1 MSRTIRFARLPTSL
15 YFDNP
20 EKLDQRL
27 HMVDQRPS
35 TERGQGAGRSSD
47 RLDDALG
54 QIQGG
59 EAFPPGFDARAIA
72 RRARRRRRARF
83 GGGALAVVGLVALWG
98 LYDPGLT
105 ADYAAGVGHVES
117 VTLPDGTRAQL
128 DSGASMSWSETA
140 SERRVRLHAGVVV
153 FETAAD
159 PARDFIVESATIQA
173 RPVGTVFAVSADDA
187 GWSALVQSGQ
197 VQVTLDESEA
207 SVLIGAGEAAVRDA
221 GGQALSTVSID
232 VERAL
237 AWRGG
242 FLDFKDE
249 PLSDVIAALDRYK
262 PGRIILL
269 NDQAAAQ
276 RFDGVLSLDNI
287 DQALEVVANSSG
299 LELVANWPLIVILH

>member
-1 MSRTIRFARLPTSL
+1 
-15 YFDNP
+15 
-20 EKLDQRL
+20 
-27 HMVDQRPS
+27 MVDQRPS

-54 QIQGG
+54 QIRGG

-117 VTLPDGTRAQL
+117 VALPDGTRAQL
-128 DSGASMSWSETA
+128 DSGAAISWSETA

-153 FETAAD
+153 FDTAAD

-197 VQVTLDESEA
+197 VRVTLDESDA
-207 SVLIGAGEAAVRDA
+207 GVLIGAGEAAVRDA
-221 GGQALSTVSID
+221 GGQALSTASID
-232 VERAL
+232 TGRAL
-237 AWRGG
+237 AWRAGI
-242 FLDFKDE
+242 LDFKDE
-249 PLSDVIAALDRYK
+249 PLADVIAALDRYK

-269 NDQAAAQ
+269 NERAAAQ

-287 DQALEVVANSSG
+287 DQSLEVVAKSSG
-299 LELVANWPLIVILH
+299 LELLANWPLIVILH